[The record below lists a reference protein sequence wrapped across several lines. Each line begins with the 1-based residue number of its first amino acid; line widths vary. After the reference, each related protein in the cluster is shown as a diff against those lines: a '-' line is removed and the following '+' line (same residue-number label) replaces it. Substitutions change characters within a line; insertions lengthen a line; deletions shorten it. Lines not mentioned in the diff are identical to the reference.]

1 MNKTFISL
9 VKYQYYL
16 HCIAIATQLLEI
28 MKISDNM
35 YKNHSVASIGA
46 LKIITNPNSTVLLNS
61 LFYYSLF

>member
-9 VKYQYYL
+9 KCQYYL

-46 LKIITNPNSTVLLNS
+46 LIITNPNSTVLLNS
-61 LFYYSLF
+61 LLYYSLF